1 LLWAFDL
8 RHSDLPM
15 MIEAAAK
22 AAWSTD
28 HGYPIA
34 AAVIAALRVAK
45 IILPASGVIERSAI
59 AGRARARR
67 QATDALLAEVSAE
80 QVAKLEQLLVFDSSM
95 NMTPFAWLTAM
106 PIAPKADHIRD
117 LLDRL
122 NRIRNIGLS
131 AGIAGKIHE
140 KRLQQFVRKGYASDA
155 HQLSRYTTRRRLT
168 VLVATVLDLE
178 AKLTDAVLT
187 MADKL
192 IGGLFAKARNA
203 TRRRYATSAGV

>member
-1 LLWAFDL
+1 MLWAFDL

-80 QVAKLEQLLVFDSSM
+80 QVTKLEQLLVFDSSM